1 MKLEFY
7 GAAGGV
13 TGSHMVLDTRDFRIG
28 IDAGLF
34 QGSDTDRNQDG
45 FGHDPNRLKAMLLT
59 HAHVDHSGRIPLLIK
74 KGFRGLVYSTDA
86 TRDLCQLML
95 QDSAHLMEES
105 AERERRHAREM
116 KRPPR
121 PPLYTKEDAERAVG
135 QFKSVDYS
143 KKFKLEDISVR
154 FSDAGHILGSTI
166 IEMDI
171 GKKRLVFSGDLG
183 RPDTPIL
190 RDPQRVDEAD
200 WLVLESTYGDMDH
213 ERMPDRGKR
222 LMEIVS
228 ETVQEGGNV
237 IIPAFAIGRT
247 QEILYELNPFA
258 EAGKLS
264 GVKCFVD
271 SPMAISASEIYRR
284 HPECFDQETL
294 ALIKRGDSPL
304 EFPGMEYARSRE
316 SSKAIN
322 ELKEPHIV
330 ISASGMC
337 TGGRVLHHLMQN
349 IERKESTILCVGY
362 QADGTLGRR
371 LLEGIKRVQI
381 MNREFDVRARIESMD
396 AFSAHAGKSEILEW
410 LRAFGSFPGQV
421 FLNHGEDHATEAL
434 AEAIR
439 SEFGARVSIPKMNQG
454 FNLD

>member
-1 MKLEFY
+1 
-7 GAAGGV
+7 
-13 TGSHMVLDTRDFRIG
+13 MVLDAGDLRIG

-34 QGSDTDRNQDG
+34 QGEDTDRNQDG
-45 FGHDPNRLKAMLLT
+45 FGHDPNRLKAMILT
-59 HAHVDHSGRIPLLIK
+59 HAHVDHSGRIPLLIN
-74 KGFRGLVYSTDA
+74 KGFRGSVYCTHASK
-86 TRDLCQLML
+86 DLSQLML
-95 QDSAHLMEES
+95 LDSAHLMEEA

-116 KRPPR
+116 RRPPR
-121 PPLYTKEDAERAVG
+121 PPLYTGKDAERAMQ
-135 QFKSVDYS
+135 QFKSVHYGKD
-143 KKFKLEDISVR
+143 FQLNGISVR
-154 FSDAGHILGSTI
+154 FRDAGHILGSTI
-166 IEMDI
+166 VEMAI
-171 GKKRLVFSGDLG
+171 GKKKLIFSGDLG

-200 WLVLESTYGDMDH
+200 WLVLESTYGDLDH
-213 ERMPDRGKR
+213 ERMPNRGKR
-222 LMEIVS
+222 LFQIVS
-228 ETVQEGGNV
+228 ETVEEGGNV

-258 EAGKLS
+258 ESGKLS
-264 GVKCFVD
+264 GVRCFVD

-316 SSKAIN
+316 KSKAIN
-322 ELKEPHIV
+322 EIKESHIV

-371 LLEGIKRVQI
+371 MLDGIKSVQI
-381 MNREFDVRARIESMD
+381 MNHEFDVRARIESMD

-410 LRAFGSFPGQV
+410 LHAFRSFPAQV
-421 FLNHGEDHATEAL
+421 FLNHGEEHATEEL
-434 AEAIR
+434 ADAIR
-439 SEFGARVSIPKMNQG
+439 SEFDTTVSIPKLNQS

>member
-1 MKLEFY
+1 
-7 GAAGGV
+7 
-13 TGSHMVLDTRDFRIG
+13 
-28 IDAGLF
+28 
-34 QGSDTDRNQDG
+34 
-45 FGHDPNRLKAMLLT
+45 
-59 HAHVDHSGRIPLLIK
+59 
-74 KGFRGLVYSTDA
+74 
-86 TRDLCQLML
+86 
-95 QDSAHLMEES
+95 
-105 AERERRHAREM
+105 
-116 KRPPR
+116 
-121 PPLYTKEDAERAVG
+121 
-135 QFKSVDYS
+135 
-143 KKFKLEDISVR
+143 
-154 FSDAGHILGSTI
+154 
-166 IEMDI
+166 MDI

-200 WLVLESTYGDMDH
+200 WLVLESTYGDLDH

-222 LMEIVS
+222 LFQIVS
-228 ETVQEGGNV
+228 ETVEEGGNV

-294 ALIKRGDSPL
+294 DLIKRGDSPL

-316 SSKAIN
+316 KSKAIN

-362 QADGTLGRR
+362 QAEGTLGRR
-371 LLEGIKRVQI
+371 LLEGIKSVQI
-381 MNREFDVRARIESMD
+381 MNREFEVRARIESMD

-439 SEFGARVSIPKMNQG
+439 SEFGASVTIPKMNQS